1 MLQNK
6 FRKGFTLIEMLIV
19 VVIIG
24 ILAAALIPRLQ
35 TVQARARDTKR
46 KADVTQIGSALAVY
60 GSDNGN
66 FQGLS
71 GVASTTGGNTG
82 LRTYL
87 VVNAN
92 YLTEMPNDLNQ
103 SPWFLGSAG
112 NGVSGTQSQFVIGG
126 LYGFT
131 TLTRNAISNAAIVV
145 VARTETDG
153 SLSNWVT
160 ASGANVQSSTGLTV
174 PHSGAIM
181 KAAEADAY
189 ERNCISVAY
198 SGQSY
203 VLPGG
208 ICNSN
213 RNSPDLRYIYT
224 Y

>member
-1 MLQNK
+1 
-6 FRKGFTLIEMLIV
+6 MLIV

-66 FQGLS
+66 FVGLS
-71 GVASTTGGNTG
+71 WVETTTWGTTG

-87 VVNAN
+87 VQNAN
-92 YLTEMPNDLNQ
+92 YLTEMPNDLNP
-103 SPWFLGSAG
+103 SAWFLGQVGAT
-112 NGVSGTQSQFVIGG
+112 SGGIANRVVIGG
-126 LYGFT
+126 LYWFT
-131 TLTRNAISNAAIVV
+131 TLTRNAITSAAVIV

-160 ASGANVQSSTGLTV
+160 ASGENIQPSTGAGT
-174 PHSGAIM
+174 PHSGAIQ
-181 KAAEADAY
+181 KGADADAY
-189 ERNCISVAY
+189 ERNCLSVSY
-198 SGQSY
+198 SGASR
-203 VLPGG
+203 VVPGT
-208 ICNSN
+208 ISCTAN
-213 RNSPDLRYIYT
+213 RNSPDLRYIYV